1 MEKTIRSPKE
11 WLREIDVEIEPSQ
24 LKDRIEGVF
33 VEYKDK
39 IALPGFRPGRVPRRV
54 LEKRMGSQLETA
66 AVEELV
72 EAAVNEVVT
81 DSGLR
86 VATQPK
92 MTNMEVTPEK
102 AIRFQISVEVIPDFE
117 LKDYSNLALRKEEP
131 QGFDEEFEKRLQA
144 LREKCATF
152 KVVSRAAAAGDFAVT
167 DYRTYD
173 GETEVGEARTNVMV
187 EVGDKLAAD
196 EVNQALVGAH
206 AGEERTASVAF
217 PADHPNQAFAG
228 KTITYKFAVRDVKE
242 REMPEV
248 SEEFAQDLGYENL
261 DALRIEINEEI
272 LSDRKRLAEN
282 GLKNQIFEFLT
293 EAHSFEPPGS
303 WIEASM
309 ERLLRQYELTDDA
322 ATREKLSPV
331 ALRWA
336 KFDCIVAR
344 IAEKEDISI
353 SDDEIGEAVNALAES
368 TKTPATEVAQL
379 IDNPM
384 YRNQL
389 LREKVLRFIRGKAKI
404 D

>member
-24 LKDRIEGVF
+24 LKDRVEGVL

-72 EAAVNEVVT
+72 EAAVNELVT
-81 DSGLR
+81 ESGLR
-86 VATQPK
+86 VATQPR

-117 LKDYSNLALRKEEP
+117 LKDYSNLTLKKEEP
-131 QGFDEEFEKRLQA
+131 QGFDEEFEKRLLA

-152 KVVSRAAAAGDFAVT
+152 KVVNRAAAAGDFAVT

-173 GETEVGEARTNVMV
+173 GQAEVGEPRTNVMV

-217 PADHPNQAFAG
+217 PADHPNKAFAD
-228 KTITYKFAVRDVKE
+228 KTITYKFTVRDVKE

-272 LSDRKRLAEN
+272 LSDRKRLSEN

-293 EAHSFEPPGS
+293 EAHSFEPPES
-303 WIEASM
+303 WTKDSM

-344 IAEKEDISI
+344 IAEKESINI
-353 SDDEIGEAVNALAES
+353 SDDEIGEAVNALAEN
-368 TKTPATEVAQL
+368 TKTPATEIAEL